1 MTPITDKGIL
11 LIFTYVNNN
20 IKSSLYILAPESLHV
35 CGCHGIPLHSIR
47 AARQIGADAVI
58 GVVCIVLVQTCTK
71 LLTRGRFQR
80 SIGSPSFWF
89 AEINTNVILLTLY
102 TVIYIWVSLHENFK
116 CTHLYMLSML
126 KKNQNTCIIF

>member
-102 TVIYIWVSLHENFK
+102 TVIYING
-116 CTHLYMLSML
+116 
-126 KKNQNTCIIF
+126 

>member
-89 AEINTNVILLTLY
+89 AEINTNMILLTLY
-102 TVIYIWVSLHENFK
+102 RVIYIYMRN
-116 CTHLYMLSML
+116 YMLVCNKVFMKTL
-126 KKNQNTCIIF
+126 NVHICTCYPC

>member
-11 LIFTYVNNN
+11 LIVTYVNNN

-102 TVIYIWVSLHENFK
+102 TVIYINGYN
-116 CTHLYMLSML
+116 YMLVYNKVFMKTL
-126 KKNQNTCIIF
+126 NVHICTCYPC

>member
-102 TVIYIWVSLHENFK
+102 TVIYKWVTT
-116 CTHLYMLSML
+116 CLYVTKSS
-126 KKNQNTCIIF
+126 